1 MTDEAILIRLRDLL
15 RESSVEDR
23 DWDSVNLDTAIES
36 LGFDSLTVLDLL
48 YDVEQEFGAVLEAQ
62 EVINARTMG
71 EIVSLLKE
79 RGG

>member
-1 MTDEAILIRLRDLL
+1 MNDEAIIIRLRNLL

-23 DWDSVNLDTAIES
+23 DWESVDADTTIES

-48 YDVEQEFGAVLEAQ
+48 YDVEQEFGVVLEAQ
-62 EVINARTMG
+62 EVIGAQTMG
-71 EIVSLLKE
+71 EIVRLLQE